1 MRRAA
6 VLVSAGLPRCWR
18 RAASAQNDRPRNLIL
33 FVPDGLRGRIVT
45 PQTAPTMAE
54 VRDKGVNFKN
64 SHSLFPTFT
73 TANASAMA
81 TGHHLGDTGDFSN
94 TIYTGYPVEAA
105 GGTVTPFLESDPVLR
120 DVDEHFGG
128 DYLNEE
134 TVLKM
139 ARAKGYSTAAMGKLG
154 PTLIF
159 DHTDKIGA
167 DGLHSIVID
176 DATGSKNGVPL
187 SQEMQAALT
196 KAGLPL
202 VTPSRGES
210 AKAGDAKTPGTL
222 VPNTAQQAY
231 FADVA
236 TKVVLPMFKARNKP
250 FVLVFWSR
258 DPDGSQHN
266 NGDSLNTVTPGI
278 NGPTSIAG
286 IHNADDNLAQLRKA
300 LDDLGLAASTN
311 IIISSDHGFSTI
323 SKESKSSPAAK
334 ASYDDTPK
342 DFLPMGFLA
351 IDLAKALDLPLFDP
365 NDKNARVADNAHPK
379 AGNGL
384 LGNDPDKPDL
394 VVANNG
400 GSDLIYLPNK
410 DKKLAART
418 IKALLE
424 QDYVSGLFVDDK
436 LGRFPGTLEMS
447 QLGLKGKAVTP
458 TPSIVVNF
466 RSYTTGCDEPT
477 NCSVEVADT
486 VLRQGQG
493 MHGSF
498 GRGDTMNFTAAIGPD
513 FKAGYVDPL
522 PVSNADVGMT
532 IAQLMGLHT
541 AAAGGLIGR
550 VMSEALPNG
559 IIPKAA
565 DGNDHLQAGSQR
577 TADDREVPARA
588 VATLFRCG
596 GISGAN
602 GRPRSRRR
610 QTKNGG
616 EITPPSQLC
625 RFPGDGYIPMSNTFG
640 RCASGNAAAPTMVAT
655 ILIRVRL
662 LRCLPRIWLAIHSS
676 ISVSTSTARSA
687 PSFRS
692 RCPATAQRCAAA
704 PASRTRRPR
713 DARLPWPTGRRNVRR
728 RCARRRHR

>member
-1 MRRAA
+1 MRRSI
-6 VLVSAGLPRCWR
+6 VLLSAGLMLLSTGM
-18 RAASAQNDRPRNLIL
+18 ASAQNSTPHNLIL

-45 PQTAPTMAE
+45 PETAPAMAG
-54 VRDKGVNFKN
+54 VRDKGINFRN

-81 TGHHLGDTGDFSN
+81 TGHYLGDTGDFSN
-94 TIYTGYPVEAA
+94 TIYTGYPVSSAD
-105 GGTVTPFLESDPVLR
+105 GTVTPFLEADPVLH

-139 ARAKGYSTAAMGKLG
+139 ARAKGYSTAAIGKLG

-176 DATGSKNGVPL
+176 DSTGGKDGLPL
-187 SQEMQAALT
+187 SQEMQAALA
-196 KAGLPL
+196 KANLPL
-202 VTPSRGES
+202 ATPSRGEN
-210 AKAGDAKTPGTL
+210 AKAGDATTPGTL

-231 FADVA
+231 MADVA

-266 NGDSLNTVTPGI
+266 TGDSLNTVTPGI
-278 NGPTSIAG
+278 NGPTSMAG
-286 IHNADDNLAQLRKA
+286 IKNADNNLAQLRKA
-300 LDDLGLAASTN
+300 LDDLGLAATTN
-311 IIISSDHGFSTI
+311 IIVSSDHGFSTI
-323 SKESKSSPAAK
+323 SKESKTSPSAK
-334 ASYDDTPK
+334 LAYGDTPK

-365 NDKNARVADNAHPK
+365 NNKNARVADNAHPK

-384 LGNDPDKPDL
+384 LGQDPAKPDL
-394 VVANNG
+394 VVATNG
-400 GSDLIYLPNK
+400 GSDLIYLPNNK
-410 DKKLAART
+410 DKKLADRT

-424 QDYVSGLFVDDK
+424 QDYVSGLFVDDRF
-436 LGRFPGTLEMS
+436 GRFPGTLPMS

-466 RSYTTGCDEPT
+466 RSYVAGCEEPT

-498 GRGDTMNFTAAIGPD
+498 GRGDTMNFMAAIGPD
-513 FKAGYVDPL
+513 FKAGYVDTL
-522 PVSNADVGMT
+522 PVNNADVGMT
-532 IAQLMGLHT
+532 IAQLLDLRPIG
-541 AAAGGLIGR
+541 AGGLTGR

-559 IIPKAA
+559 ITLKAA
-565 DGNDHLQAGSQR
+565 DGTITSKPAANGLKTVLKFQRVLSQR
-577 TADDREVPARA
+577 YFD
-588 VATLFRCG
+588 VAG
-596 GISGAN
+596 
-602 GRPRSRRR
+602 
-610 QTKNGG
+610 
-616 EITPPSQLC
+616 
-625 RFPGDGYIPMSNTFG
+625 FPGRTVGLDADAGKQK
-640 RCASGNAAAPTMVAT
+640 
-655 ILIRVRL
+655 
-662 LRCLPRIWLAIHSS
+662 
-676 ISVSTSTARSA
+676 TAG
-687 PSFRS
+687 
-692 RCPATAQRCAAA
+692 Q
-704 PASRTRRPR
+704 
-713 DARLPWPTGRRNVRR
+713 
-728 RCARRRHR
+728 

>member
-1 MRRAA
+1 
-6 VLVSAGLPRCWR
+6 
-18 RAASAQNDRPRNLIL
+18 L

-45 PQTAPTMAE
+45 PETAPAMAE
-54 VRDKGVNFKN
+54 VRDKGINFRN

-81 TGHHLGDTGDFSN
+81 TGHYLGDTGDFSN
-94 TIYTGYPVEAA
+94 TIYTGYPVSSAD
-105 GGTVTPFLESDPVLR
+105 GTVTPFLEADPVLH

-139 ARAKGYSTAAMGKLG
+139 ARAKGYSTAAIGKLG

-159 DHTDKIGA
+159 DHTDKIGT

-176 DATGSKNGVPL
+176 DSTGGKDGVPL
-187 SQEMQAALT
+187 SQEMQAALA
-196 KAGLPL
+196 KADLPL
-202 VTPSRGES
+202 ATPSRGDN
-210 AKAGDAKTPGTL
+210 AKAGDATTPGTL

-231 FADVA
+231 MADVA

-258 DPDGSQHN
+258 DPDGTQHN
-266 NGDSLNTVTPGI
+266 TGDSLNTVTPGI
-278 NGPTSIAG
+278 NGPTSMAG
-286 IHNADDNLAQLRKA
+286 IRNADNNLAQLRKA
-300 LDDLGLAASTN
+300 LDDLGLAATTN

-323 SKESKSSPAAK
+323 SKESKTSPSAK
-334 ASYDDTPK
+334 LAYGDTPK

-365 NDKNARVADNAHPK
+365 NNKNARVADNAHPK

-384 LGNDPDKPDL
+384 LGQDPAKPDL
-394 VVANNG
+394 VVATNG
-400 GSDLIYLPNK
+400 GSDLIYLPNNK
-410 DKKLAART
+410 DKKLADRT

-436 LGRFPGTLEMS
+436 FGRFPGTLPMS

-466 RSYTTGCDEPT
+466 RSYVAGCEEPT

-498 GRGDTMNFTAAIGPD
+498 GRGDTMNFMAAIGPD
-513 FKAGYVDPL
+513 FKAGYVDTL
-522 PVSNADVGMT
+522 PVNNADVGMT
-532 IAQLMGLHT
+532 IAQLLDLHPVG
-541 AAAGGLIGR
+541 AGGLTGR

-559 IIPKAA
+559 ITPKAA
-565 DGNDHLQAGSQR
+565 DGTITSKPAANGLKTVLKFQRVLSQR
-577 TADDREVPARA
+577 YFD
-588 VATLFRCG
+588 VAG
-596 GISGAN
+596 
-602 GRPRSRRR
+602 
-610 QTKNGG
+610 
-616 EITPPSQLC
+616 
-625 RFPGDGYIPMSNTFG
+625 FPGRTVGLGADAGKQK
-640 RCASGNAAAPTMVAT
+640 
-655 ILIRVRL
+655 
-662 LRCLPRIWLAIHSS
+662 
-676 ISVSTSTARSA
+676 TAG
-687 PSFRS
+687 
-692 RCPATAQRCAAA
+692 Q
-704 PASRTRRPR
+704 
-713 DARLPWPTGRRNVRR
+713 
-728 RCARRRHR
+728 